1 MKGSHGFRLAREL
14 EETKK
19 DLKKWNKGVFGL
31 VRERIKAKQANIAEI
46 QQKPPTKENLK
57 LEASLNLELDDWLT
71 KEELRW
77 K

>member
-1 MKGSHGFRLAREL
+1 MGFDLQENWKRQ
-14 EETKK
+14 KK
-19 DLKKWNKGVFGL
+19 DLKKWNKEVFGL

-46 QQKPPTKENLK
+46 QQKPPTKENLE